1 MIDYR
6 AAGGSID
13 AIRRNGYG
21 EGSRTETLCVTVDG
35 EKQKGNLNIEV
46 AEMQYTEEEMQE
58 IFHKSVKT
66 LEQEMLGQ
74 NPSLDHVEENLN
86 LITKIPDQPILVEWE
101 IDRYDLINIYGE
113 IDQDAMS
120 GEQEGVLVELKAFM
134 RYDQDETK
142 QALHVFHVQI
152 FPKKLTASEKVKEGL
167 LALIEE
173 KETETFTEEY
183 VQLPDEWEGRRI
195 EFRRKIDYRSFM
207 FLGLGIL
214 FVFLLILL
222 EKQQMQETEKERV
235 EQMMRDYPEIVGK
248 LNLLLGAGMTVKN
261 AWKKIV
267 EDYERKD
274 KGIRYAYEEMGKAYR
289 EMQSGV
295 LEKECYEHF
304 GKNCGLRSY
313 RKMGVLLSQNLRKGT
328 KGLTDL
334 LAIEAVAAYE
344 ERKTRAKRRGE
355 EAGTKLLLPMFLMLG
370 VVLVI
375 VIVPAFLSIRV

>member
-1 MIDYR
+1 
-6 AAGGSID
+6 
-13 AIRRNGYG
+13 
-21 EGSRTETLCVTVDG
+21 
-35 EKQKGNLNIEV
+35 
-46 AEMQYTEEEMQE
+46 
-58 IFHKSVKT
+58 
-66 LEQEMLGQ
+66 
-74 NPSLDHVEENLN
+74 
-86 LITKIPDQPILVEWE
+86 
-101 IDRYDLINIYGE
+101 
-113 IDQDAMS
+113 
-120 GEQEGVLVELKAFM
+120 
-134 RYDQDETK
+134 
-142 QALHVFHVQI
+142 
-152 FPKKLTASEKVKEGL
+152 LTASEKVKEGL

-183 VQLPDEWEGRRI
+183 VQLPNEWEGRQI
-195 EFRRKIDYRSFM
+195 EFRRKIDHRSFM